1 MLYDTHLHTEISDD
15 STVLIADYV
24 QQARTLGIGITPTEH
39 LDYDHPHNHGSVPDL
54 AKYFHEYSKYRGKG
68 CYLGIEV
75 GMQLQTAESS
85 RQLIEQYDFDHLLC
99 SFHIL
104 DRKDLI
110 GNSLYLQPK
119 AEVYRKYFQRMFD
132 NLESHSYM
140 TALGHI
146 DYISRG
152 FCAKYPDPEIYYE
165 QFAPE
170 IDAVLQWLADND
182 KAIEINTRRF
192 PDKTAIQSLIA
203 ILKRFAA
210 LGGKLCTLGSDSHAV
225 AALGGHFDLAYK
237 LALDCKLQPVYF
249 VERRPVEMER

>member
-15 STVLIADYV
+15 STVKIADYI
-24 QQARTLGIGITPTEH
+24 QQSRAIGIGITPTEH
-39 LDYDHPHNHGSVPDL
+39 LDYDHPHNHGSEPDL
-54 AKYFHEYSKYRGKG
+54 AKYFTDYSKYRGKG

-75 GMQLQTAESS
+75 GMQTQTAEKS
-85 RQLIEQYDFDHLLC
+85 RHLVEQYNFDHLLC

-119 AEVYRKYFQRMFD
+119 DDVYRKYFQRMFD
-132 NLESHSYM
+132 NLELHSYM

-152 FCAKYPDPEIYYE
+152 FCAKYPDTEIYHAD
-165 QFAPE
+165 FAEE
-170 IDAVLQWLADND
+170 IDAILQWLANKQ

-192 PDKTAIQSLIA
+192 PNKLAIESLA
-203 ILKRFAA
+203 VILKRFAE
-210 LGGKLCTLGSDSHAV
+210 LGGKLCTIGSDSHAV
-225 AALGGHFDLAYK
+225 AALGGHFDLAWQ
-237 LALDCKLQPVYF
+237 LALDCQLQPVYF
-249 VERRPVEMER
+249 VERQPVEMQL